1 MNKIKRT
8 TVLVIAT
15 FVIMNSS
22 VFAGDKEDALA
33 AKIAYLREH
42 LKVLELD
49 YTQTAQA
56 LKQLDPKAFEQPAPE
71 PKKEDKK

>member
-1 MNKIKRT
+1 MNRIKSIVALVT
-8 TVLVIAT
+8 AALVIVAST
-15 FVIMNSS
+15 
-22 VFAGDKEDALA
+22 VFAGDKEDALV

-56 LKQLDPKAFEQPAPE
+56 LKQLDPKAFEQSAPE